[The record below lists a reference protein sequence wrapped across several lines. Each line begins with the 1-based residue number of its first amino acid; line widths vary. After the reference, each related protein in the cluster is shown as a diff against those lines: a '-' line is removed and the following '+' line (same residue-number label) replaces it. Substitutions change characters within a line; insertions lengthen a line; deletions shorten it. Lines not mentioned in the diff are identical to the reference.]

1 MHHSW
6 LILVTFVAAASSLS
20 CSAKN
25 PPILDKR
32 STVMKVEFKR
42 TGGFSPITNASGTI
56 EFKDDVAH
64 VSSPEGN
71 YQRSLTQEESSNLRS
86 AASPQNFAGQNAA
99 ASNDQLRDGFNYQ
112 ITITTNDGKQ
122 HTFNSSELQKV
133 PAAGAQFIKWV
144 QQESQRI
151 LAHKADSH

>member
-1 MHHSW
+1 MHRLL
-6 LILVTFVAAASSLS
+6 LILMTFVGGASGLS

-25 PPILDKR
+25 APILNER

-56 EFKDDVAH
+56 EFKDDGAH
-64 VSSPEGN
+64 VSSPQGN
-71 YQRSLTQEESSNLRS
+71 YQRSLTPEESTNLRS
-86 AASPQNFAGQNAA
+86 AASPQNFAGQDAA
-99 ASNDQLRDGFNYQ
+99 ASNDQIRDGFNYQ

-122 HTFNSSELQKV
+122 HTFNTSELQKV
-133 PAAGAQFIKWV
+133 PAAGSEFIKWV

-151 LAHKADSH
+151 LSHRSGSH

>member
-1 MHHSW
+1 
-6 LILVTFVAAASSLS
+6 
-20 CSAKN
+20 
-25 PPILDKR
+25 
-32 STVMKVEFKR
+32 MKVEFKR

-71 YQRSLTQEESSNLRS
+71 YQRSLTPEESSNLRS

-99 ASNDQLRDGFNYQ
+99 ASNDQIRDGFNYQ
-112 ITITTNDGKQ
+112 ITITTSDGKQ
-122 HTFNSSELQKV
+122 HTFNSGELQKV
-133 PAAGAQFIKWV
+133 PEAGAQFMKWV

-151 LAHKADSH
+151 LAHKAGSH

>member
-1 MHHSW
+1 MHRFLLL
-6 LILVTFVAAASSLS
+6 LITFVGAASALS
-20 CSAKN
+20 CSARN
-25 PPILDKR
+25 APILNER

-56 EFKDDVAH
+56 EFKDDAAH

-71 YQRSLTQEESSNLRS
+71 YQRSLTPEESSNLRS
-86 AASPQNFAGQNAA
+86 AASPQNFAGQDAT
-99 ASNDQLRDGFNYQ
+99 ASNNQIRDGFNYQ

-122 HTFNSSELQKV
+122 HTFNSTELQKV
-133 PAAGAQFIKWV
+133 PEAGTQFIKWV